1 METYPGPPRNVQ
13 IMTILPDLF
22 NIMWEE
28 PEEPNGVIT
37 GYKYEISGT
46 PRDKKPGMK
55 DFAGMISNLGMRLSL
70 KSFFADSASPEVFA
84 TTINVICNQAVR
96 NASKMVQSPEQ
107 TFQIFFPIMIIQ
119 SNCMLVIQLAFLKI
133 QL

>member
-37 GYKYEISGT
+37 GYKYEISGK

-55 DFAGMISNLGMRLSL
+55 DFAVVISTLGRRSKIDL
-70 KSFFADSASPEVFA
+70 AIIVIDSPVL
-84 TTINVICNQAVR
+84 NG
-96 NASKMVQSPEQ
+96 
-107 TFQIFFPIMIIQ
+107 
-119 SNCMLVIQLAFLKI
+119 
-133 QL
+133 

>member
-37 GYKYEISGT
+37 GYKYEISGE
-46 PRDKKPGMK
+46 PRDKKSGKK
-55 DFAGMISNLGMRLSL
+55 DFAVIISNLGMRLSL
-70 KSFFADSASPEVFA
+70 KNVFFVDPASQKVIA
-84 TTINVICNQAVR
+84 TTLNVIFN
-96 NASKMVQSPEQ
+96 
-107 TFQIFFPIMIIQ
+107 
-119 SNCMLVIQLAFLKI
+119 
-133 QL
+133 